1 LRWANADGL
10 SARQSSNNEGMTFH
24 MTGDESL
31 VLPAIRSE
39 PQMELP
45 TSYNGLMASLIQ
57 IDE

>member
-1 LRWANADGL
+1 
-10 SARQSSNNEGMTFH
+10 MTFH

-31 VLPAIRSE
+31 VLPEIRSE